1 MDNSTLLNHYI
12 LKKRWETFML
22 TQLVH
27 EVFLYHICSRLF
39 LNPFLSM
46 SFIAVHFSSILIKC
60 WLVPKKIRRW
70 HDSYFFFQF
79 LLYCTAKLK
88 SGWTCL
94 QMYLRTFLGLYL
106 VLHQTSAAAASQQH
120 LLLLVFDCIL
130 FDRGV
135 IELHERVASATQR
148 ISAAIG
154 NEKSHPLTSKIDPKK
169 SEQIVRS
176 KPTNHHHF

>member
-1 MDNSTLLNHYI
+1 MGDFYVDSIGARSVLVSCLFKIIFESISFNVIYRCTFFVNFDKTLTSS
-12 LKKRWETFML
+12 KEDQPL
-22 TQLVH
+22 TWLL
-27 EVFLYHICSRLF
+27 FLYS
-39 LNPFLSM
+39 
-46 SFIAVHFSSILIKC
+46 V
-60 WLVPKKIRRW
+60 
-70 HDSYFFFQF
+70 FQF

-88 SGWTCL
+88 SGCTCL
-94 QMYLRTFLGLYL
+94 QMYLRTLLGLYF
-106 VLHQTSAAAASQQH
+106 VLYQTSAAAASQQH

-176 KPTNHHHF
+176 KPTNQHHF

>member
-1 MDNSTLLNHYI
+1 MIAISLLS
-12 LKKRWETFML
+12 FS
-22 TQLVH
+22 
-27 EVFLYHICSRLF
+27 VFT
-39 LNPFLSM
+39 
-46 SFIAVHFSSILIKC
+46 V
-60 WLVPKKIRRW
+60 
-70 HDSYFFFQF
+70 
-79 LLYCTAKLK
+79 LYCQTEIRLYVFADVL
-88 SGWTCL
+88 TYLPCL
-94 QMYLRTFLGLYL
+94 YF